1 MELYGLAG
9 FIDEHIFGDIKSFKE
24 QFLRISDEA
33 IYSDLKERIK
43 PICQST
49 LRRQVREYIQY
60 TNRLAIV
67 QELLPGESEQLL
79 YDYISEYLRRP
90 SLYALPSS
98 QRQLISLILL
108 KLLASSSYA
117 IAKTLRTLIIR
128 LENALK
134 KDMKIKGRFMDNLS
148 EDYENLSELED
159 EWDNGAGEF
168 DEPMFTDEER
178 ESVRKE
184 IADLEKFAGLAES
197 ISHDAKGNVLLK
209 ALGTGFQK
217 ANELGARRKALIF
230 T

>member
-1 MELYGLAG
+1 
-9 FIDEHIFGDIKSFKE
+9 
-24 QFLRISDEA
+24 
-33 IYSDLKERIK
+33 
-43 PICQST
+43 
-49 LRRQVREYIQY
+49 
-60 TNRLAIV
+60 
-67 QELLPGESEQLL
+67 
-79 YDYISEYLRRP
+79 
-90 SLYALPSS
+90 
-98 QRQLISLILL
+98 
-108 KLLASSSYA
+108 
-117 IAKTLRTLIIR
+117 
-128 LENALK
+128 
-134 KDMKIKGRFMDNLS
+134 MDNLS

-184 IADLEKFAGLAES
+184 IAALEKFAGLAES